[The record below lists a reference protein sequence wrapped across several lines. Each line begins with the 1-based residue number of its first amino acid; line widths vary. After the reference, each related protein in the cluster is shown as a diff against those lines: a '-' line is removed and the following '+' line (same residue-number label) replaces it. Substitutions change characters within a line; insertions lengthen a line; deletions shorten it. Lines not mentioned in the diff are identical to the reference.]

1 MSMLSGLA
9 EYIFGSAAS
18 AEDPS
23 ASEDGEQGSRPSSSM
38 QLTYADDDWV
48 LVDVTN
54 SPKRSR
60 ESPLND
66 VQSGTQPLGI
76 PNRQHHMEESWLV
89 TPPPCFTA
97 GGSSPH
103 QLATSPM
110 ENLLIEHPSMSVYGP
125 RSGMAMRSRRMRQHE
140 QNTDQIVK
148 KSKSRNLRVRNTQPP
163 RRAAA
168 VAARVGLEN
177 PPNLA
182 AIQEAEVMERTKKGS
197 LSRSKVERH
206 NKAYHQQSRSGKRH
220 YRQNVAGRHSGVVYK
235 QC

>member
-1 MSMLSGLA
+1 MLSGLA
-9 EYIFGSAAS
+9 EYIFGSAATGEAEPTS
-18 AEDPS
+18 AEGAGTRPS
-23 ASEDGEQGSRPSSSM
+23 ASM
-38 QLTYADDDWV
+38 QLTYAEDDWV

-54 SPKRSR
+54 SPKRAK
-60 ESPLND
+60 ESHP
-66 VQSGTQPLGI
+66 SHGTPPLGI
-76 PNRQHHMEESWLV
+76 PIPPQLEESWLV

-97 GGSSPH
+97 GGRSP
-103 QLATSPM
+103 QELATSPM

-125 RSGMAMRSRRMRQHE
+125 RNGGNHTTVMRARRTNQHE
-140 QNTDQIVK
+140 ANASQVAK
-148 KSKSRNLRVRNTQPP
+148 RPKPRNLRVRNAEPP

-168 VAARVGLEN
+168 VAARLGLEN

-182 AIQEAEVMERTKKGS
+182 AIQEAETMQREKRGS

-220 YRQNVAGRHSGVVYK
+220 YRQNVSGRHSRVTYK

>member
-1 MSMLSGLA
+1 
-9 EYIFGSAAS
+9 
-18 AEDPS
+18 
-23 ASEDGEQGSRPSSSM
+23 
-38 QLTYADDDWV
+38 
-48 LVDVTN
+48 
-54 SPKRSR
+54 
-60 ESPLND
+60 
-66 VQSGTQPLGI
+66 
-76 PNRQHHMEESWLV
+76 
-89 TPPPCFTA
+89 
-97 GGSSPH
+97 
-103 QLATSPM
+103 M

-125 RSGMAMRSRRMRQHE
+125 RNATVTRSRRTRQHE
-140 QNTDQIVK
+140 ANSDQVIK

-168 VAARVGLEN
+168 VAARIGLEC

-182 AIQEAEVMERTKKGS
+182 AIQEAEVMQHSKKGL